1 MTANDS
7 QKEYLIAQNTAL
19 QEELCKCYYIIEML
33 RINNKESVEV
43 FERAHQLIKE
53 REAKDN

>member
-1 MTANDS
+1 MTAKDS
-7 QKEYLIAQNTAL
+7 QTEYLIDQNTAL
-19 QEELCKCYYIIEML
+19 MEEMARCHYIIEML

>member
-19 QEELCKCYYIIEML
+19 MEEMSKCHYIIEML
-33 RINNKESVEV
+33 KINNSDTVAV
-43 FERAHQLIKE
+43 FERAYELHKE
-53 REAKDN
+53 REAQDN